1 MTEKILAQFVWHGV
15 PITVFED
22 VISMAGRRI
31 RYSLLPTHL
40 KRAVSL
46 AIITGEGVKDN
57 APEVKRTPQRLAE
70 TRYTATG
77 KQKR

>member
-1 MTEKILAQFVWHGV
+1 
-15 PITVFED
+15 
-22 VISMAGRRI
+22 MAGRRI